1 MNITKTTSTTFCAN
15 LQQTNSDTNRLTVRT
30 WLHLM
35 QLTWHQTK
43 SWSILLMRER
53 ERKKIKWA
61 REDNR
66 KSQLKWNEFSWVE
79 KREELGIKRR
89 AKRFGNRCEIEGLRM
104 SLFFSGGRNKECCM
118 LAALKTETANFLFD
132 ASNACLPSVFILIHY
147 VLRVSIWGSKVD
159 SFSQETYILGVV

>member
-66 KSQLKWNEFSWVE
+66 KSQLNGTSLAESRRE
-79 KREELGIKRR
+79 KNWGLKGERRDLGIDVRLKGWGWVC
-89 AKRFGNRCEIEGLRM
+89 F
-104 SLFFSGGRNKECCM
+104 
-118 LAALKTETANFLFD
+118 LAAEEIKSAV
-132 ASNACLPSVFILIHY
+132 CLPL
-147 VLRVSIWGSKVD
+147 SKLKLPT
-159 SFSQETYILGVV
+159 FYLTLQMHAFRLYLY